1 MKPHTQNSFKIISF
15 YSFLFIFAMFSQA
28 QDVAWEKMFLYD
40 AMGIW
45 NESSELD
52 DRVSGHDELGKY
64 CACWLFDKDL
74 TTAWVEGVKSDG
86 IGEYVLLGHEKALPD
101 KIHIN
106 NGYQKSESVYRKN
119 GRPKVL
125 RLSLYVAYY
134 LPDDFTELGGNFYCL
149 PFPDSIL
156 LELND
161 EMGTQ
166 AIELAFNKE
175 KIGSLKKLGDLS
187 FKNEFGEII
196 AERLNTNS
204 DNDWYEEF
212 YGFVVKLEIID
223 VYKGS
228 RWDDTCISDIWFS
241 TEKKKDPGISADEKI
256 TEIFKGED
264 GNIYFSTSMRERIL
278 LASPLD
284 IENEEDI
291 ISGEPDIVLMDVSPD
306 KEWAQIDFLFSHEAY
321 VRVEEVAF
329 LYNVRHGIKVDKS
342 VLGDYYSMYG
352 FLEENGKIFVDT
364 DKGMFDLEEILKM
377 IRE

>member
-1 MKPHTQNSFKIISF
+1 
-15 YSFLFIFAMFSQA
+15 MFSQA

-64 CACWLFDKDL
+64 CAAWLFDKDL

-175 KIGSLKKLGDLS
+175 KIDSLKKLGDLS
-187 FKNEFGEII
+187 FKNEFSEII

-204 DNDWYEEF
+204 DNDWYKEF
-212 YGFVVKLEIID
+212 YGFVIKLEIID

-241 TEKKKDPGISADEKI
+241 TENKKDSGISADEKI

-278 LASPLD
+278 LASPKD

-329 LYNVRHGIKVDKS
+329 LYNVRHRIKVDKS
-342 VLGDYYSMYG
+342 LLGDYYSMYG
-352 FLEENGKIFVDT
+352 FVEENDKFFVDT
-364 DKGMFDLEEILKM
+364 DKGMFDLEKILKM
-377 IRE
+377 IQE